1 MITDFGSKIKKD
13 NSSRTGPLLIRDQT
27 TRKYSV
33 NFSKFIT
40 EKVDIAQLMIYHRLP
55 IPRRLQLKVQRKDMM
70 YGRYIYAE
78 DIVIRYNQLRYKATL
93 EINISKI
100 MNVI

>member
-1 MITDFGSKIKKD
+1 MLKNQKD
-13 NSSRTGPLLIRDQT
+13 NISRTGPLLIRDQI

-40 EKVDIAQLMIYHRLP
+40 EKVEIAQLMMYQRLP

-70 YGRYIYAE
+70 YQRYIYAE
-78 DIVIRYNQLRYKATL
+78 DIVKRYNQLRYKTAFS
-93 EINISKI
+93 IYIIKI
-100 MNVI
+100 IDVI